1 MDKEIKSKVLNSSQ
15 KFAVE
20 TDSDRVL
27 VVAGAGS
34 GKAIPINTKI
44 PTPKGKVLA
53 KEIKVGD
60 FIFDRV
66 GKPTKVLGVYPQ
78 FEKKQVVEILLSN
91 NSKVKCCEEHL
102 WSYYNKNEENLNVVN
117 TRFIINNF
125 KRNKFFLPIGA
136 SELNYDEDYF
146 SDSDVNPY
154 VFGVYLGIGA
164 PMSFLSPEDNLDNY
178 FHIYNKPEI
187 AEIIKPL
194 INADKYQLDEL
205 GYIYFKDKNDK
216 AIKLI
221 DVFKN
226 KLHFLKK
233 NLCFS
238 GTSENRIL
246 VLQGIS
252 DAIGNI
258 DSTDFSVSLE
268 TYDNEVENIIL
279 NLCKSIG
286 IKATAHPIE
295 EVISIDNNDSVKLH
309 STVIQ
314 LYVKKD
320 RIEQIFSIHCKKN
333 IASIAKDKIKED
345 WEVDKLEIIGI
356 QLLNTKEDMIC
367 FEVENEEKLFLMN
380 DFVVT
385 HNTTVITERVR
396 HLLRIGVDPSKIK
409 CITFTNL
416 AAEEMKKRL
425 DSVPGSLFIGTI
437 HSLANNI
444 CKSVGIKTGDKINEE
459 DFDWLLTEVMKLG
472 YSLLPEVEHL
482 LLDEA
487 QDICDNEYSFIQKL
501 QPKNL
506 FVVGDD
512 DQAIYGFKGGNTKI
526 IQSMY
531 DDFYFEKHFIN
542 ENYRNAKCI
551 LEYAKNLI
559 QNNTKRIPKN
569 TEILSKDE
577 GSVYKIEPIDA
588 PEIIKRDGKFKEW
601 FFICRTNKQIDKAV
615 ELLRREG
622 IPNLTFKKKDL
633 SLSELEELT
642 SSDKVKILTAHAAK
656 GLEIEKVVMVGM
668 KSFSLEERNIAYVSA
683 TRAKQEL
690 YVCMNEKFFVPKKTN
705 DFF

>member
-1 MDKEIKSKVLNSSQ
+1 MDKEIKNKVLNSSQ

-44 PTPKGKVLA
+44 PTLKGEVLA

-78 FEKKQVVEILLSN
+78 SEKKQVMQLTLAN
-91 NSKVKCCEEHL
+91 NATVKCCEEHL
-102 WSYYNKNEENLNVVN
+102 WSYYNRDEDVLNTSN
-117 TRFIINNF
+117 TRYLINNF
-125 KRNKFFLPIGA
+125 RRNKFFLPIGA
-136 SELNYDEDYF
+136 TELEYEEDYF
-146 SDSDVNPY
+146 GDVNPY
-154 VFGVYLGIGA
+154 VFGVYLAIGA
-164 PMSFLSPEDNLDNY
+164 PISSLFPEEDNHNY
-178 FHIYNKPEI
+178 FHIYNKPEM
-187 AEIIKPL
+187 AEILKPL
-194 INADKYQLDEL
+194 INSEVWEIDQL
-205 GYIYFKDKNDK
+205 GYIYFKDKDNK
-216 AIKLI
+216 IIKVA

-226 KLHFLKK
+226 KLHLLRKK
-233 NLCFS
+233 LCVANTFQ
-238 GTSENRIL
+238 NRSL
-246 VLQGIS
+246 VLKGIA

-258 DSTDFSVSLE
+258 DPIDFSVSLE

-295 EVISIDNNDSVKLH
+295 EVISIDNNYSVTLH

-345 WEVDKLEIIGI
+345 WEVDKLEIIEI
-356 QLLNTKEDMIC
+356 QLLNTKDDMVC

-472 YSLLPEVEHL
+472 YSLLPEIEHL

-668 KSFSLEERNIAYVSA
+668 KSFNLEERNIAYVSA

-690 YVCMNEKFFVPKKTN
+690 YVCMNEKFYMIKKN